1 MAESDEWATV
11 ETVPDGI
18 INEESTPKAAYGP
31 SGISPGI
38 LSQGIGISLACRVY
52 YKT

>member
-18 INEESTPKAAYGP
+18 ITEDATVKVASGP
-31 SGISPGI
+31 GGMLPSI
-38 LSQGIGISLACRVY
+38 LNQGTCSNV
-52 YKT
+52 

>member
-18 INEESTPKAAYGP
+18 IDEEPAVKVATGP
-31 SGISPGI
+31 AGVVP
-38 LSQGIGISLACRVY
+38 LFMNQGI
-52 YKT
+52 K